1 MLLYTMQMA
10 KINKVSRAPMYQID
24 IHVQD
29 PECIFNINPI
39 CKYGRIFKANSVK
52 AAIKQARTYCNKKM
66 KEYKGVQF
74 SYDSASATEYYYP
87 CTTIIAEPTEKA
99 SFTISK
105 Y

>member
-1 MLLYTMQMA
+1 MA
-10 KINKVSRAPMYQID
+10 KINRVTKATMYQID

-29 PECIFNINPI
+29 PERIFNINPA
-39 CKYGRIFKANSVK
+39 CKYGRVFRANSAK

-66 KEYKGVQF
+66 KEYRGAQF
-74 SYDSASATEYYYP
+74 NYDSASATEYYYP
-87 CTTIIAEPTEKA
+87 CTSIIAEPVEKA

>member
-1 MLLYTMQMA
+1 MHMA
-10 KINKVSRAPMYQID
+10 KINRVTKATMYQID

-29 PECIFNINPI
+29 PECVFNINPV
-39 CKYGRIFKANSVK
+39 CKYGRVFKANNAK

-66 KEYKGVQF
+66 KEYGGTQF
-74 SYDSASATEYYYP
+74 NYNSASAREYYYP
-87 CTTIIAEPTEKA
+87 CTSIIVEPVEKA